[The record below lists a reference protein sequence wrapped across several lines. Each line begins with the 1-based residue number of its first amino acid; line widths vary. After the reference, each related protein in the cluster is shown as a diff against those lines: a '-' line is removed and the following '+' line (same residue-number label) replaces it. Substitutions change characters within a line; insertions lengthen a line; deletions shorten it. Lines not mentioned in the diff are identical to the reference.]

1 MRCKEEPC
9 DRPAFCRGWCQRHYR
24 RLLTYGDPKIGRDLD
39 EEWSDELLVRVP
51 LPPCRTEGC
60 NNPPI
65 LRGYC
70 YECYS
75 EWHNDGHPLHPWP
88 PRKR

>member
-1 MRCKEEPC
+1 MRCKEEGC
-9 DRPAFCRGWCQRHYR
+9 DRPPFCRGLCQRHYR

-39 EEWSDELLVRVP
+39 EEWSDEPLVRVP
-51 LPPCRTEGC
+51 PPPCRTEGC
-60 NNPPI
+60 NNTPI

-75 EWHNDGHPLHPWP
+75 EWYNDGHPLHPWP